1 MLEKK
6 LLKLPEKMLMEM
18 HVLFNRKSYN
28 KIWYAYAM
36 MTNRCILSKLSNLS
50 HLFDEV
56 VDKDEELLSWFA
68 TFLGLAGLEIH
79 VK

>member
-1 MLEKK
+1 
-6 LLKLPEKMLMEM
+6 
-18 HVLFNRKSYN
+18 
-28 KIWYAYAM
+28 M